1 MKIEEVFSKTV
12 LKDKIIIVTGAGRGL
27 GKAMALA
34 LAKAGGDIVLVDRVQ
49 EGIDRTAK
57 EIINIGKKALPI
69 NADVTISKDIFEM
82 IEKVKS
88 ELGNIDVLV
97 NNAGLNASHV
107 RHKFEDIP
115 EDEWINMIKT
125 NVTSVFLVTQIVG
138 RTMLPRRSGKIINIA
153 SAAGIKAVPETICY
167 GVSKAAIIQMTRAL
181 AVEWAPRGI
190 TVNCI
195 APGSIDMCP
204 ESNNEKHLKMN
215 EERKKKIPLG
225 RLARAEELGP
235 LLIYLASNASGYI
248 TGETIFID
256 GGLVLG

>member
-1 MKIEEVFSKTV
+1 MKIEEIFSQTV
-12 LKDKIIIVTGAGRGL
+12 LKDKVIIVTGAGRGL
-27 GKAMALA
+27 GKVMALA

-49 EGIDRTAK
+49 EGIDQTAK
-57 EIINIGKKALPI
+57 EITNIGKRALPI
-69 NADVTISKDIFEM
+69 KADVTSSKDVIKM
-82 IEKVKS
+82 SEKVKS
-88 ELGNIDVLV
+88 ELGNVDVLV

-115 EDEWINMIKT
+115 EDEWIGMIQT
-125 NVTSVFLVTQIVG
+125 NITGVFLVTQIVG
-138 RTMLPRRSGKIINIA
+138 KTMLLRRSGKIINIS
-153 SAAGIKAVPETICY
+153 SAAAIKAVPEMICY
-167 GVSKAAIIQMTRAL
+167 GVTKAAIIQMTRAL
-181 AVEWAPRGI
+181 AVEWASRGI

-204 ESNNEKHLKMN
+204 GSNNEKYLKMN
-215 EERKKKIPLG
+215 KERGKKVPLG
-225 RLARAEELGP
+225 RLGRAEELGP